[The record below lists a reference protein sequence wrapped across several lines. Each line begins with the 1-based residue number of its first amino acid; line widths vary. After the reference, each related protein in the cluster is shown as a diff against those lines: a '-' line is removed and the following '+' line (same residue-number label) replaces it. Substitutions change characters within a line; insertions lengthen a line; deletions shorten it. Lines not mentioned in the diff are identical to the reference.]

1 MMPAGPSAL
10 HTYVP
15 LLATTAAAAAIDDSE
30 RASVRLEDAKPVEY
44 SK

>member
-15 LLATTAAAAAIDDSE
+15 LLATTAAAAIDDSE